1 MQSKSWRWMA
11 GNMMLFDADGK
22 IRRFGSPEEIIEAF
36 APLRLEFYHKR
47 KAHLL
52 QVWNVC

>member
-1 MQSKSWRWMA
+1 
-11 GNMMLFDADGK
+11 MMLFDAEGR
-22 IRRFGSPEEIIEAF
+22 IRRFSSPEEVIDAF

-52 QVWNVC
+52 QVLPPPGLLLNTC

>member
-1 MQSKSWRWMA
+1 
-11 GNMMLFDADGK
+11 MLFDADGK